1 TEVET
6 QIISSLKTFSYTT
19 DNKAIETDITK
30 NSDELEE
37 LLATK
42 ILYFNNMTNGF
53 FTKTFLE
60 LRIKAVFNSKE
71 APKKLRKIVV
81 DDTPNI
87 ELFELLR
94 TLRNELSQENDVA
107 NFQVFTQKAL
117 YEICETLPTTKS
129 KLLKI
134 NGMGE
139 TRVEK
144 YGSAIINVIKIY
156 CEENNIET
164 NQDADI
170 FEEAKP
176 KKQKS
181 INNSKKISLEM
192 FKSGKSIFEIAKERS
207 FVQTTIL
214 NHLTAFI
221 PTGEIKVTD
230 LMSVENYNELK
241 ELIPKKTFENLSD
254 LKNQLDDK
262 FSYGEL
268 RLILEEINKENS

>member
-1 TEVET
+1 
-6 QIISSLKTFSYTT
+6 
-19 DNKAIETDITK
+19 
-30 NSDELEE
+30 
-37 LLATK
+37 
-42 ILYFNNMTNGF
+42 
-53 FTKTFLE
+53 
-60 LRIKAVFNSKE
+60 
-71 APKKLRKIVV
+71 
-81 DDTPNI
+81 
-87 ELFELLR
+87 
-94 TLRNELSQENDVA
+94 
-107 NFQVFTQKAL
+107 
-117 YEICETLPTTKS
+117 
-129 KLLKI
+129 
-134 NGMGE
+134 MGE